1 MVRAVMSQRGEGVVA
16 RARAELARPGTWK
29 RLVTL
34 ALWST
39 RDRTRAEDLAS
50 EAIMTVL
57 DPDGSRWDGTGSFLQ
72 FMSFLLRAVFKNW
85 IRRRVQDEVPTEA
98 EDLAEIAVDRR
109 PLADDAIHLQRTWQ
123 MLVLLGGRLSTELA
137 ADDPLA
143 RRCLDLWKEG
153 MSTKEQAA
161 ALGCTEERV
170 LAAQTLIK
178 RRAARIRAEYDAAER
193 DRMLTLQR
201 AAAPTRGPRP

>member
-1 MVRAVMSQRGEGVVA
+1 M
-16 RARAELARPGTWK
+16 K
-29 RLVTL
+29 
-34 ALWST
+34 
-39 RDRTRAEDLAS
+39 
-50 EAIMTVL
+50 VL
-57 DPDGSRWDGTGSFLQ
+57 DPDGSQWDGSGSFLL

-85 IRRRVQDEVPTEA
+85 IRRRVQDEVPTEM

-109 PLADDAIHLQRTWQ
+109 PLADEAIYLQRTWQ
-123 MLVLLGGRLSTELA
+123 RLALLGGRLSAELA

-161 ALGCTEERV
+161 ALGCTEERA

-178 RRAARIRAEYDAAER
+178 RRAARIRADYDAAER
-193 DRMLTLQR
+193 ERMLTLQR
-201 AAAPTRGPRP
+201 APAPTRGPRP